1 LTKDKFEGKAVG
13 EWKTALGKYEPKPEE
28 VDVSA
33 AVGSILSVKDDE
45 EAVSHCMIHMNGLE

>member
-1 LTKDKFEGKAVG
+1 MGILAKDKFEGKAVV
-13 EWKTALGKYEPKPEE
+13 EWKTALGKYDPKPEE

-45 EAVSHCMIHMNGLE
+45 EAVSHFVA